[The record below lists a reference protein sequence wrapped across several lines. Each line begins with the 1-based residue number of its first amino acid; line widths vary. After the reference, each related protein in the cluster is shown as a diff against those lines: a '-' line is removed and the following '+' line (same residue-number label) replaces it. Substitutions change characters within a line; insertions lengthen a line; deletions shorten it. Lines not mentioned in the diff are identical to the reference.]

1 MNGYW
6 ESGIDTVVWLQ
17 TNAGFLTPLM
27 HALSFLGTPE
37 FLLFLGLTVYWCI
50 DERTGVRLGLLL
62 LGGGALGGILK
73 LAFHTPRPYWVDPRV
88 QPLAGETGYGMPS
101 SHTMNA
107 WSVAPWLGG
116 KIRRGWGLGIG
127 ILIAAGISVSRM
139 ELGVHF
145 PGDVLGGFLVGIL
158 VWFLAG
164 AGIRHLGP
172 VLTRAGFP
180 AQCLAA
186 AGASILVLILQS
198 AILGRLAGTADPAAW
213 AENAA
218 RINIIQPRDPNPII
232 SLAGLILGMGIGLA
246 CKNRWAPF
254 AAGGRLEKRI
264 LRFLLGLSVMLMLL
278 GGLALLWNGIDPPLG
293 PILRYVRYGLTGWWL
308 IFLAPWV
315 FLRWG
320 LAARESPGGS

>member
-6 ESGIDTVVWLQ
+6 EWGIDAVVWLQ
-17 TNAGFLTPLM
+17 ANAAFLTPLM
-27 HALSFLGTPE
+27 HALSFLGTAE
-37 FLLFLGLTVYWCI
+37 FLLLLGLAVYWCI
-50 DERTGVRLGLLL
+50 DARTGMRLGLLL

-73 LAFHTPRPYWVDPRV
+73 LAFHMPRPYWLDARV

-101 SHTMNA
+101 SHTLNA

-116 KIRRGWGLGIG
+116 KLRHGWGLGIG
-127 ILIAAGISVSRM
+127 ILIAIGISVSRI

-145 PGDVLGGFLVGIL
+145 PGDVLAGFLAGIM
-158 VWFLAG
+158 VWFLVD

-172 VLTRAGFP
+172 VLARAGFP

-186 AGASILVLILQS
+186 AAASIIVLLLQS
-198 AILGRLAGTADPAAW
+198 AILARLSGTVDPAAW

-218 RINIIQPRDPNPII
+218 RISLIHPRDPNPII

-246 CKNRWAPF
+246 CKNHWAPF
-254 AAGGRLEKRI
+254 AAGGTLGKRI
-264 LRFLLGLSVMLMLL
+264 LRFLLGLSVMLMIYAGL
-278 GGLALLWNGIDPPLG
+278 GLFWNGINPPLG
-293 PILRYVRYGLTGWWL
+293 PILRYLRYGLAGLWM
-308 IFLAPWV
+308 IFIAPWL

-320 LAARESPGGS
+320 LAGRETPREN